1 MSLPRKIFLLTCFLF
16 CLNGVLAQKIVKAK
30 KVQVSN
36 GLVYYKKSENPFT
49 GTVTGDYLA
58 IYGAF
63 LNTESSK
70 PGMVEFFQ
78 CISLFYKYS
87 DLEMFKDSE
96 FSFKEGKLDGLSKIW
111 AGNSIS
117 ELNFN
122 DGKLDGL
129 ITILDKEGIQK
140 YESTYVNG
148 NKNGLCKEWFSNGIQ
163 NFEGSYKDGE
173 KEGLHIYWD
182 ENGDWTSIIDYV
194 DGELNYIKKDD
205 LSQEIIDLLPTKVS
219 DIYAKGGKMFYVG
232 TSILFSGIFQKL
244 DYDGKLDYECTYE
257 NGYKNG
263 LYKQWHS
270 NGNQK
275 FEYSYNNGEK
285 NGLYKEW
292 HSNGNQKFEYSY
304 NNGKKDGL
312 YKQWHSNGN
321 QKFEYSYEKGEKD
334 GLCKEWHSNGNQK
347 FEGIYKDGEKEGLHI
362 GWGENGDWN
371 SIKDYVD
378 GELNYIKKGDLS
390 QEIIDLLPTKVSDI
404 YEKGGKMFYVGTS
417 ILFSGIFQKFDYDGK
432 LDYEW
437 TYDNGDKNGLYKQWH
452 SNGNQKFE
460 YSYNNGEKNGLYK
473 EWHLNGN
480 QKFECSYKDGEKD
493 GLCMEWNAEGV
504 MNLHKYLN
512 GSKTPILK
520 DDLNPE
526 LLNILNIPIDVNFS
540 DLKKIEEIY
549 CYEAIESIA
558 FTGMI
563 KEYYPNGKLK
573 LEFNF
578 LDGDFIF
585 QKWYYANGYLAELAD
600 YKMREFKVYHKNGK
614 LRYDSENKVTEDH
627 NAGIDKDVYSTYINS
642 NRIKGWHKG
651 YHENE
656 KIHKQFKIIE
666 SYSGYQTFNKDSLYK
681 EWHSNGVLSKKCNFI
696 NGLLEG
702 EFTEWYKNGKLKTQA
717 SYTNAEKEG
726 LYKEWYENGRLSTQ
740 TSYVNGEKEGG
751 YKEWHESGRLRIQT
765 SYTNG
770 TLEGSYKYWNSDG
783 RLYEDTKYRSGVK
796 Y

>member
-1 MSLPRKIFLLTCFLF
+1 M
-16 CLNGVLAQKIVKAK
+16 
-30 KVQVSN
+30 SN
-36 GLVYYKKSENPFT
+36 GLVCYKKSENPFT

-129 ITILDKEGIQK
+129 ITILDKEGTQK

-194 DGELNYIKKDD
+194 DGELNYIKKGD

-219 DIYAKGGKMFYVG
+219 DIDAKGGKMFYVG

-257 NGYKNG
+257 NGDKNG
-263 LYKQWHS
+263 LYKQ
-270 NGNQK
+270 
-275 FEYSYNNGEK
+275 
-285 NGLYKEW
+285 W

-347 FEGIYKDGEKEGLHI
+347 FEGSYKDKKKEGLHI

-378 GELNYIKKGDLS
+378 GKVNCIEKGDLS

-404 YEKGGKMFYVGTS
+404 DTKYGKMCYASTS
-417 ILFSGIFQKFDYDGK
+417 VLFSGIFQKFDYDGK
-432 LDYEW
+432 LDYEC
-437 TYDNGDKNGLYKQWH
+437 TYENGYKNGLYKQWH
-452 SNGNQKFE
+452 S
-460 YSYNNGEKNGLYK
+460 
-473 EWHLNGN
+473 NGN

-549 CYEAIESIA
+549 CYEAIESLA

-600 YKMREFKVYHKNGK
+600 YKTREFKVYHKNGK
-614 LRYDSENKVTEDH
+614 LRYESENKVTEDYY
-627 NAGIDKDVYSTYINS
+627 NAGIDKNVYSIYINS
-642 NRIKGWHKG
+642 SDKKGWHKE

-656 KIHKQFKIIE
+656 KNYKQFKIIE
-666 SYSGYQTFNKDSLYK
+666 SYSGYQKFNKDSLYK
-681 EWHSNGVLSKKCNFI
+681 EWHSNGVLSKKCNYI
-696 NGLLEG
+696 NGILEG
-702 EFTEWYKNGKLKTQA
+702 EFTE
-717 SYTNAEKEG
+717 
-726 LYKEWYENGRLSTQ
+726 
-740 TSYVNGEKEGG
+740 
-751 YKEWHESGRLRIQT
+751 
-765 SYTNG
+765 
-770 TLEGSYKYWNSDG
+770 
-783 RLYEDTKYRSGVK
+783 
-796 Y
+796 

>member
-1 MSLPRKIFLLTCFLF
+1 M
-16 CLNGVLAQKIVKAK
+16 
-30 KVQVSN
+30 SN
-36 GLVYYKKSENPFT
+36 GLVCYKKSENPFT

-70 PGMVEFFQ
+70 PGMVEFSQ

-96 FSFKEGKLDGLSKIW
+96 FSFKEGKLNGLSKMW

-122 DGKLDGL
+122 NGKLDGL
-129 ITILDKEGIQK
+129 ITILDKEGTQK
-140 YESTYVNG
+140 YESTYANG

-182 ENGDWTSIIDYV
+182 ENGDWTSIKDYV
-194 DGELNYIKKDD
+194 DGELNYIEKGG
-205 LSQEIIDLLPTKVS
+205 LSQEIIDMLPTKVN
-219 DIYAKGGKMFYVG
+219 DIDSNNGKMCYAF
-232 TSILFSGIFQKL
+232 TSILFSGIFQKFH
-244 DYDGKLDYECTYE
+244 YDGKLDFECSYN
-257 NGYKNG
+257 NGKKDG

-275 FEYSYNNGEK
+275 FEYSFEKGEK
-285 NGLYKEW
+285 DGLCKEW
-292 HSNGNQKFEYSY
+292 HSNGNQKYEGSYEHKKKKGLHIGWGENGDWTSIKDYVDGKVNYIEKGDLSQEILDLLPTKVRDIDAKDGKIFYASTSVLFSGIFQKFHYDGKLDFECSY

-321 QKFEYSYEKGEKD
+321 QKFEYSY
-334 GLCKEWHSNGNQK
+334 N
-347 FEGIYKDGEKEGLHI
+347 DGE
-362 GWGENGDWN
+362 
-371 SIKDYVD
+371 
-378 GELNYIKKGDLS
+378 
-390 QEIIDLLPTKVSDI
+390 
-404 YEKGGKMFYVGTS
+404 
-417 ILFSGIFQKFDYDGK
+417 
-432 LDYEW
+432 
-437 TYDNGDKNGLYKQWH
+437 KNGLYKEWYQ
-452 SNGNQKFE
+452 NGNQKFE
-460 YSYNNGEKNGLYK
+460 YSYNNGEK
-473 EWHLNGN
+473 
-480 QKFECSYKDGEKD
+480 D
-493 GLCMEWNAEGV
+493 GLFMEWDTQGA

-540 DLKKIEEIY
+540 DIKKIGEIY
-549 CYEAIESIA
+549 CYEAIESLA

-614 LRYDSENKVTEDH
+614 LRYESENKVTEDYY
-627 NAGIDKDVYSTYINS
+627 NAGIDKNVYSIYINS
-642 NRIKGWHKG
+642 SSKKGWHKE

-656 KIHKQFKIIE
+656 KYYKQFKIIE
-666 SYSGYQTFNKDSLYK
+666 SYPGYQKFNKDSLYK
-681 EWHSNGVLSKKCNFI
+681 EWYSNGVLSKKCNFI
-696 NGLLEG
+696 NGILEG
-702 EFTEWYKNGKLKTQA
+702 ECTEWYKNGKLKIQA

-740 TSYVNGEKEGG
+740 TSYVNGEREGG
-751 YKEWHESGRLRIQT
+751 YKEWHENGRLRVQT

-770 TLEGSYKYWNSDG
+770 TLEGSYKRWNSDG
-783 RLYEDTKYRSGVK
+783 RLYEDTKYRSGVE

>member
-219 DIYAKGGKMFYVG
+219 DIYEKGGKMFYVG

-270 NGNQK
+270 
-275 FEYSYNNGEK
+275 
-285 NGLYKEW
+285 
-292 HSNGNQKFEYSY
+292 
-304 NNGKKDGL
+304 
-312 YKQWHSNGN
+312 
-321 QKFEYSYEKGEKD
+321 
-334 GLCKEWHSNGNQK
+334 
-347 FEGIYKDGEKEGLHI
+347 
-362 GWGENGDWN
+362 
-371 SIKDYVD
+371 
-378 GELNYIKKGDLS
+378 
-390 QEIIDLLPTKVSDI
+390 
-404 YEKGGKMFYVGTS
+404 
-417 ILFSGIFQKFDYDGK
+417 
-432 LDYEW
+432 
-437 TYDNGDKNGLYKQWH
+437 
-452 SNGNQKFE
+452 
-460 YSYNNGEKNGLYK
+460 
-473 EWHLNGN
+473 NGN

-600 YKMREFKVYHKNGK
+600 YKTREFKVYHKNGK